1 VTTAD
6 TLRRVLLGL
15 LTGGAVAGL
24 SLSGP
29 FGLIADRGFDLL
41 SALSPLPATATQD
54 VVIVAIDEPSME
66 QLGRRWP
73 WSREIHAQLVEELRA
88 AGVKVVGLDILM
100 SEPGPPAQ
108 DEALA
113 RAIASGPP
121 VLMAADLSVID
132 TPQARQEILV
142 EPADAFLDAGALVGN
157 AQIMVDRDGVVRRLP
172 LVRGSFSAEL
182 AAVTPGGPLP
192 QPPPRALMR
201 YPSPRSMFRTVSFYQ
216 ALEAGSLL
224 PPGLFSGR
232 IALVGLA
239 LQANADPAMADHFS
253 TPRTLTHGR
262 LWPGV
267 EIQATAWANRA
278 HAAWIV
284 PAPAWAEPAMALL
297 AALTIALLPW
307 GGPAAMSLAAS
318 LALAI
323 AVTTSLGLLLGASI
337 WLPPLA
343 PGLAGIVAALGRGG
357 LAFARERRDRR
368 FIRDAFA
375 RYLAPELV
383 ERLEHN
389 HAGLQLGGETRIL
402 TIMFCDLRGFTTLSE
417 HLQAEPQRLVRVING
432 FLGPMTRIVRAHG
445 GTIDKYIGDCIMAF
459 WNAPLDDPDHAAH
472 ACRCALA
479 MAEAM
484 PAVNEALATEL
495 GALPQLRIGIGLN
508 TGACV
513 VGNVGSELRFAYSV
527 LGDAVNLAARIESQT
542 KEHGVTILA
551 GEATVQ
557 AAGEGFDWRETAR
570 VAVKGKSQPTTL
582 YALTG
587 CRA

>member
-1 VTTAD
+1 MSPGEA
-6 TLRRVLLGL
+6 LRRWLLGL
-15 LTGGAVAGL
+15 LCGGLVAGL
-24 SLSGP
+24 SLTGP
-29 FGLIADRGFDLL
+29 FGLIADRGFDLI
-41 SALSPLPATATQD
+41 SAFSPLSVEATRD

-66 QLGRRWP
+66 QVGRGWP
-73 WSREIHAQLVEELRA
+73 WPRGLHARLLDELRA
-88 AGVKVVGLDILM
+88 AGAAVVGVDILM
-100 SEPGPPAQ
+100 AEPGDPAQ

-113 RAIASGPP
+113 RAIASGVP
-121 VLMAADLSVID
+121 VLMAADLASID

-142 EPADAFLDAGALVGN
+142 EPAEVFLDAGALVGN
-157 AQIMVDRDGVVRRLP
+157 ARVAMDRDGVVRRLP
-172 LVRGSFSAEL
+172 QVPGSFSSEL
-182 AAVTPGGPLP
+182 AAIAPGGELA
-192 QPPPRALMR
+192 QPPPGALLR
-201 YPSPRSMFRTVSFYQ
+201 YPSARGMFRTVSYYQ
-216 ALEAGSLL
+216 ALEARSLL
-224 PPGLFSGR
+224 PPGIFAGR
-232 IALVGLA
+232 IVLVGLA
-239 LQANADPAMADHFS
+239 LQASAEPSIADHYA

-267 EIQATAWANRA
+267 EIQATAWSNRA
-278 HAAWIV
+278 HAAWIR
-284 PAPAWAEPAMALL
+284 PSPSWAEPALAL
-297 AALTIALLPW
+297 AAALAVTAMPSA
-307 GGPAAMSLAAS
+307 GPMVMAVAAATGLLAS
-318 LALAI
+318 LAGSLA
-323 AVTTSLGLLLGASI
+323 LMLGASI

-343 PGLAGIVAALGRGG
+343 PALAGVLAAVARSG
-357 LAFARERRDRR
+357 LAFARERRQRA
-368 FIRDAFA
+368 FIRGAFS

-383 ERLEHN
+383 ERLERDP
-389 HAGLQLGGETRIL
+389 GQLQLGGETRIL

-432 FLGPMTRIVRAHG
+432 FLGPMSHIVRAHG

-459 WNAPLDDPDHAAH
+459 WNAPIDDPDHAAH

-495 GALPQLRIGIGLN
+495 GALQGLRIGIGLN

-542 KEHGVTILA
+542 KEHGVTVLA

-587 CRA
+587 WRA